1 MHQSFRHAHLPYRV
15 TSLILLLCSV
25 AAELYLRIHQ
35 YLPLPLVPQFYRFEL
50 LPPSRLPLR
59 TSTKFLYTHISI
71 QCLAGDLIHVL
82 TALLD
87 QFKDTSNICDILPG
101 YKISGRVYTTNRH
114 SPKHSGPSSIST
126 MNAFI
131 TSPCV
136 GWPNRSL

>member
-15 TSLILLLCSV
+15 TSLILLLCPV
-25 AAELYLRIHQ
+25 AAELCIRTHQ

-71 QCLAGDLIHVL
+71 QCLLGGLIHVL

-87 QFKDTSNICDILPG
+87 QPKIQVTCTTFSLANKYLVESTQPIGTVLNTQDLPR
-101 YKISGRVYTTNRH
+101 YR
-114 SPKHSGPSSIST
+114 
-126 MNAFI
+126 
-131 TSPCV
+131 
-136 GWPNRSL
+136 L